1 MQILIAD
8 DQMLFA
14 ENLKIVLETL
24 TTDMK
29 VVGIAENGKKAV
41 EMARTLHP
49 DLILMDVFM
58 PEMDG
63 VEATHRILTENPAQ
77 KILVLTSIQDEN
89 SARRALKFGAA
100 GYLLKDM
107 RSNKLIT
114 MLRAVS
120 EGVVILADTTAQS
133 VFCGEESEDDTDKYN
148 QQYQETYQMLNNR
161 EIDVL
166 KLLTKGLSNQAIANR
181 LFLSES
187 TVRNYISSIYSKF
200 KTSNRMEVMEH
211 GRKILMLFSSD

>member
-1 MQILIAD
+1 MQILIVD

-29 VVGIAENGKKAV
+29 VVGIAENGEKAV
-41 EMARTLHP
+41 EMARTLQP
-49 DLILMDVFM
+49 DLILMDVYM

-63 VEATHRILTENPAQ
+63 VEATRRILSENPAQ

-133 VFCGEESEDDTDKYN
+133 VFRDDESEDDTDKYI
-148 QQYQETYQMLNNR
+148 QQYQGIYRMLNNR

-166 KLLTKGLSNQAIANR
+166 KLLINGLSNQAIANR

-200 KTSNRMEVMEH
+200 KTNNRMEVMKH

>member
-24 TTDMK
+24 ATDMK

-41 EMARTLHP
+41 ELARTLHP

-63 VEATHRILTENPAQ
+63 VEATRRILTENPTQ

-120 EGVVILADTTAQS
+120 EGVVILAETTAQS
-133 VFCGEESEDDTDKYN
+133 VFCGEESEDDTDKYI

-200 KTSNRMEVMEH
+200 KTNNRMEVMEH

>member
-1 MQILIAD
+1 MQILIVD

-29 VVGIAENGKKAV
+29 VVGIAENGEKAV
-41 EMARTLHP
+41 EMARTLQP
-49 DLILMDVFM
+49 DLILMDVYM

-63 VEATHRILTENPAQ
+63 VEATRRILSENPAQ

-120 EGVVILADTTAQS
+120 DGVVILADTTAQS
-133 VFCGEESEDDTDKYN
+133 VFRDDESEDDTDKYI
-148 QQYQETYQMLNNR
+148 QQYQGIYRMLNNR

-166 KLLTKGLSNQAIANR
+166 KLLINGLSNQAIANR

-200 KTSNRMEVMEH
+200 KTNNRMEVMKH